1 MESIVAKAA
10 ARHSEGM
17 KHAARLLSVSF
28 ALLWTLAIPSLLRA
42 EPSAAAIRMF
52 SAYAAGVEQR
62 LAEQHRSDA
71 AFLAQPDGDPAQTA
85 DRLRRGAVILVHIPS
100 PSNSV
105 TGALLHHWRATAFAP
120 GATAAAFERLIRN
133 FKAYPQH
140 FAPDVMQAAA
150 VTSGPNTTLMRMRV
164 RQRHV
169 ITVVLD
175 GTYDVSF
182 GELDRRHG
190 YSISRSV
197 HIDEIADAGTPREH
211 VLSPADEHG
220 FLWRQ
225 NTYWSFEERDGGL
238 YLQVES
244 ISLTRDIPHGL
255 GWAVRPYIESI
266 PRESLEFTLRSA
278 CNAIRK

>member
-17 KHAARLLSVSF
+17 KHPARLLTVSF
-28 ALLWTLAIPSLLRA
+28 ALLWSLAVPPVLRA
-42 EPSAAAIRMF
+42 EVSAPALRMF
-52 SAYAAGVEQR
+52 NAYAAGVEQR
-62 LAEQHRSDA
+62 LAQQHRSGA
-71 AFLAQPDGDPAQTA
+71 YFLAQSDDNPAQSA
-85 DRLRRGAVILVHIPS
+85 DRLRRGDLVVVHIPS
-100 PSNSV
+100 PSEST

-120 GATAAAFERLIRN
+120 GVTASGFERLIRD
-133 FKAYPQH
+133 FKAYPQY
-140 FAPDVMQAAA
+140 FAPDVLQTE
-150 VTSGPNTTLMRMRV
+150 VLKTSPDKSLMRMRV

-197 HIDEIADAGTPREH
+197 HIDEIADAGTSREH
-211 VLSPADEHG
+211 ILSSADEHG

-255 GWAVRPYIESI
+255 GWAIRPYIESI
-266 PRESLEFTLRSA
+266 PRESLDFTLRSA